1 MMRNFNSIKALFIRE
16 FKITFR
22 NFSNI
27 ISILLFFLLGTLIFV
42 FSLGANN
49 ELFNQIGIGIIW
61 SLILLSNNLSIN
73 KFFQNDFDDNSIVFF
88 HISGLSYEII
98 SFIKIIINWIFIQL
112 PFFLIIPISFLLLN
126 IEIRNLNIIVLSF
139 LIGSVIITC
148 ITSISGS
155 MNLLNKKNFTIGSL
169 VIMILSIPVIIFGVG
184 IINAS
189 EDLIKPQLNILLGI
203 MFFFLAITPWIC
215 AICIKISI
223 QNK

>member
-1 MMRNFNSIKALFIRE
+1 MMRSFNSIKALFIRE

-22 NFSNI
+22 NFSSI

-42 FSLGANN
+42 FSVGTNN

-126 IEIRNLNIIVLSF
+126 IEIHNLNIIVLSF

>member
-1 MMRNFNSIKALFIRE
+1 MMRSFNSIKALFIRE

-22 NFSNI
+22 NFSSI

-42 FSLGANN
+42 FGVGTNN

-126 IEIRNLNIIVLSF
+126 IEIHNLNIIVLSF

-184 IINAS
+184 IINAT

>member
-1 MMRNFNSIKALFIRE
+1 MRNFNSIKALFIRE

-22 NFSNI
+22 NFSSI

-42 FSLGANN
+42 FSVGTNN

-126 IEIRNLNIIVLSF
+126 IEIHNLNIIVLSF

-184 IINAS
+184 IINAT